1 MFVALY
7 QSPIGTVKIEHS
19 GVGLSS
25 LIFTQKKAND
35 DKIPDVIKPLFI
47 QLDEYFAG
55 GRKEFNLPL
64 DLVGTDFQKQVWDS
78 LLKIPFGQTVSY
90 MDIAKTLG
98 DPKKIR
104 AVGNANG
111 RNPVSILVPC
121 HRVIGTNSS
130 LTGYAG
136 GLWRKEWL
144 LNHEKKHK
152 QLSLF

>member
-1 MFVALY
+1 MNIAFY
-7 QSPIGTVKIEHS
+7 NSPIGKIQIEYS
-19 GVGLSS
+19 GVVISS
-25 LIFTQKKAND
+25 LIFIEEKSQEKN
-35 DKIPDVIKPLFI
+35 IPDPIKPLFL

-55 GRKEFNLPL
+55 GRKKFDLNL
-64 DLVGTDFQKQVWDS
+64 DLTGTDFQKKVWDC
-78 LLKIPFGQTVSY
+78 LLEIPFGQTISY
-90 MDIAKTLG
+90 MDLAKKLG
-98 DPKKIR
+98 DPKTIR

-111 RNPVSILVPC
+111 KNPVSIIVPC
-121 HRVIGTNSS
+121 HRVVGSDGS